1 MTYSLSSNG
10 IYSYMEDLKL
20 YIAKKEGTQAAERM
34 LTPLVYYINTG
45 RACTPFI
52 KALLSAGFNSI
63 YTVLKK
69 NKSISETID
78 LLKRK
83 LKQD

>member
-1 MTYSLSSNG
+1 MTYVLSSSG
-10 IYSYMEDLKL
+10 IYNYMEDLKL
-20 YIAKKEGTQAAERM
+20 YITKKEGTQAAERM
-34 LTPLVYYINTG
+34 LAPLVYYINTG

-52 KALLSAGFNSI
+52 KALLDTGFNSV

-83 LKQD
+83 LKQE